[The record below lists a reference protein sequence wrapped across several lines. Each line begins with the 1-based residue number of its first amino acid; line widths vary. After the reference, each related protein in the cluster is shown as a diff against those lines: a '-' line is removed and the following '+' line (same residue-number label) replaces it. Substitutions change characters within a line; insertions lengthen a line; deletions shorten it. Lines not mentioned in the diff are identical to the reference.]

1 MRNIVEPDYR
11 NDSRLV
17 GRGYLCWIHRRSWRK
32 RLCFNDNGRVSV
44 IQHGRLWEWCII
56 VVELIQKSIRWDH
69 RRYSWWRP
77 WGYRTPSSPGI
88 LDLLLRKK
96 ARNARRRCQAT
107 FRPGDGCKAKYNGA
121 TTSQRASLS
130 PEIRFIQSGR
140 GNTPC
145 RRDGVPHNY
154 SKPAFCGGTIYLSE
168 GRARSIALIFHR
180 RPNHI
185 WEYGPSRSRARSMR
199 KDLKPYRIM
208 F

>member
-32 RLCFNDNGRVSV
+32 WLCFNDNERVSV

-56 VVELIQKSIRWDH
+56 VVELIQRSIRWDH
-69 RRYSWWRP
+69 RRYSWWSH
-77 WGYRTPSSPGI
+77 WGYTPSSPGI

-96 ARNARRRCQAT
+96 ARNARGRCQAI
-107 FRPGDGCKAKYNGA
+107 FRPGDGCKATDNSA
-121 TTSQRASLS
+121 TTGQRASLS

-145 RRDGVPHNY
+145 RHDGVQHNC

-180 RPNHI
+180 RPESHL
-185 WEYGPSRSRARSMR
+185 GVRA
-199 KDLKPYRIM
+199 
-208 F
+208 FAV

>member
-17 GRGYLCWIHRRSWRK
+17 GRGRRYGYLCWIHRRNWRK
-32 RLCFNDNGRVSV
+32 WLCFNDNERVSV

-56 VVELIQKSIRWDH
+56 VVELIQKSIRRDH
-69 RRYSWWRP
+69 RRYTWWSP
-77 WGYRTPSSPGI
+77 WGYRTPSSPDI

-96 ARNARRRCQAT
+96 ARNARRRCQAI
-107 FRPGDGCKAKYNGA
+107 FRPGDGCKAKDNSA
-121 TTSQRASLS
+121 TTGQRASLS
-130 PEIRFIQSGR
+130 PAIRFIQSGR

-145 RRDGVPHNY
+145 RRDGVQHNY

-180 RPNHI
+180 RPNPICLRLLFHSL
-185 WEYGPSRSRARSMR
+185 EVHLRLA
-199 KDLKPYRIM
+199 
-208 F
+208 